1 MRSDGLILVA
11 YDGSE
16 SARRALDH
24 AAAYTL
30 PGSHVFVVN
39 VIREQ
44 SVSSRLETVSDEQ
57 RTKQRRLL
65 REAESVLAR
74 HGVAAR
80 PVAVAGEPAAEI
92 LAAAQATGARL
103 LVVGS
108 DGRRHLVRRSLSAR
122 LARDAACDVLIV
134 H

>member
-11 YDGSE
+11 YDGSA

-24 AAAYTL
+24 AAAFTE
-30 PGSHVFVVN
+30 PRSHVFVVN
-39 VIREQ
+39 VIPEQ
-44 SVSSRLETVSDEQ
+44 SVSSRLETVSDAQ

-65 REAESVLAR
+65 REAEAILAR
-74 HGVAAR
+74 RGVAVR

-92 LAAAQATGARL
+92 LAAARATGARL

-108 DGRRHLVRRSLSAR
+108 DGRRHLLRRSLSAR
-122 LARDAACDVLIV
+122 LARHAACDVLVV